1 MQTLKKKSAWLVIVP
16 FFVLLLALLILGLRM
31 PDESYGEAESRKLA
45 QRPALSLALTDFSS
59 FSRRW
64 DDYTVDQFPFRAELL
79 RDYSAIQKALGKM
92 FARDVYILDDGWMLS
107 PIYRSDPQQLEAYA
121 EALKK
126 AQAAVSVPIVS
137 CVLPEK
143 NDVLHDLAPKYYD
156 NSINEQNLVLLMD
169 ALDAAEIPAIDV
181 GKVFLEL
188 PLAERKD
195 CYYKTDFHWNHRGA
209 CLAAEEICG
218 RLAELGILE
227 PEALP
232 NANAFLWKDLSAE
245 HRYQGD
251 LNRRFSNVYPMQEQI
266 PFYEIAQNDTLRY
279 YDKDGP
285 VSREALVGSGLQE
298 TVLDYNGLSTYNL
311 GYWRV
316 ENPGLPEGRH
326 VLILKDSFQ
335 NACSD
340 YLTAAFASMTVVDPR
355 YADPPLD
362 LQTLIRQSRAD
373 LILLMYHQDNLS
385 PELIDFL
392 NR

>member
-1 MQTLKKKSAWLVIVP
+1 MQILKKRTAWLIIVP
-16 FFVLLLALLILGLRM
+16 FFFLLLALLILGLRL
-31 PDESYGEAESRKLA
+31 PDESYGEAEGRKLA
-45 QRPALSLALTDFSS
+45 QRPALSLAMTDFAS
-59 FSRRW
+59 FSQRW
-64 DDYTVDQFPFRAELL
+64 DDYTADQFPFRAELL
-79 RDYSAIQKALGKM
+79 RQHSAIQKALGKM
-92 FARDVYILDDGWMLS
+92 FARDVYILNDGWMFS
-107 PIYRSDPQQLEAYA
+107 PIYRSDPQQLAAYTD
-121 EALKK
+121 ALRK
-126 AQAAVSVPIVS
+126 AKTSVGVPIVS

-156 NSINEQNLVLLMD
+156 NTFNEQNLVLMLD
-169 ALDAAEIPAIDV
+169 ALDAAKIPAIDV
-181 GKVFLEL
+181 GKVFREL

-209 CLAAEEICG
+209 YLAAEDIC
-218 RLAELGILE
+218 RSLSELGYLDSKD
-227 PEALP
+227 LP
-232 NANAFLWKDLSAE
+232 DANAFLWKELGAE

-266 PFYEIAQNDTLRY
+266 PFYELTQKDALRY
-279 YDKDGP
+279 CDKDGP
-285 VSREALVGSGLQE
+285 VSREALVGSGLQN

-316 ENPGLPEGRH
+316 ENPELPEGKN

-355 YADPPLD
+355 YADAFLD